1 MRDKPF
7 PATGVLAF
15 ALAALPSVAAAQVAC
30 TVGREIV
37 DDRGGPGTILG
48 GRDSLCL
55 VKYQDGRMQAWVPAS
70 RLRDAPP
77 PEKPAQPQGGGAQ
90 PGSGPGPAEPSG
102 GEGTRILRPI
112 IVNRLVYR
120 SDALGHIILTARIN
134 NAPIRFLID
143 TGATLV
149 GLSPDDAKAAGINA
163 GDLKFNQ
170 TVHTANGTAR
180 AAAATL
186 RQIRIDEFEADE
198 VPAVVIENLKQSVLG
213 MSFLKRLKRF
223 EMQNG
228 ILTMTW

>member
-1 MRDKPF
+1 MRDRPLF
-7 PATGVLAF
+7 AIGIL

-37 DDRGGPGTILG
+37 DDRGGPGTIVG

-55 VKYQDGRMQAWVPAS
+55 VKYQDGRMQAWVSAS

-77 PEKPAQPQGGGAQ
+77 PEKPAQPQNGAAQ
-90 PGSGPGPAEPSG
+90 PGAAPTEPPG

-120 SDALGHIILTARIN
+120 ADALGHIVLTARIN

-149 GLSPDDAKAAGINA
+149 GLSPDDAKKAGINA

-186 RQIRIDEFEADE
+186 RQIRIDEFEADD

-228 ILTMTW
+228 VLTMTW